1 MPAAVIPIGTRAS
14 RAARRTASW
23 ATFHVAQPGRAS
35 EPYGILLA
43 DNETGEITMRL
54 RDASCLEGL
63 DEGELDILDAL
74 ADDLGRKG
82 REMGGLG
89 LLDALEDSLS
99 GFFRISDRTSISYS
113 GDARATVDRLFDQ
126 FVDSES
132 ADGQFVNNDVRP
144 FVTHL
149 PFYSLRAAATKFGEQ
164 MESEEEPVSW
174 VRTPDNLR
182 LHEGMFVATVVGRS
196 MEPRIPDG
204 SACIFRAPVT
214 GSRNGRL
221 LLIEKLGDAEA
232 SRYTVKR
239 YARQGALVESADRE
253 GAIRLEPLNK
263 EFPAFDLTAD
273 ECRVIAEFVQV
284 LQPDALH

>member
-1 MPAAVIPIGTRAS
+1 MPATVIPIGTKAS
-14 RAARRTASW
+14 RGARRAASW
-23 ATFHVAQPGRAS
+23 ATFQVAQPGRIPV
-35 EPYGILLA
+35 PYGILLA
-43 DNETGEITMRL
+43 DNETGELTLRL
-54 RDASCLEGL
+54 RDSSCLEDL
-63 DEGELDILDAL
+63 DEGEIDILDAL
-74 ADDLGRKG
+74 AEDLERKG

-99 GFFRISDRTSISYS
+99 GFFRISDRAAITYS
-113 GDARATVDRLFDQ
+113 GEARAEVDRLFDQ
-126 FVDSES
+126 FVDNE
-132 ADGQFVNNDVRP
+132 VRH
-144 FVTHL
+144 FISHL
-149 PFYSLRAAATKFGEQ
+149 PVYSLRAAATKFGEQ
-164 MESEEEPVSW
+164 MESEEEPVGW
-174 VRTPDNLR
+174 VRAPENLR
-182 LHEGMFVATVVGRS
+182 LDQGMFVATVVGRS

-273 ECRVIAEFVQV
+273 EFRVIAEFVDV
-284 LQPDALH
+284 LHEDVLS

>member
-1 MPAAVIPIGTRAS
+1 MPAAVIPIGTKNS
-14 RAARRTASW
+14 RNARRAASW
-23 ATFHVAQPGRAS
+23 ATFLVAQPGLAPL
-35 EPYGILLA
+35 PYGILFA
-43 DNETGEITMRL
+43 DHETGELTLRL
-54 RDASCLEGL
+54 RDASCLEDP
-63 DEGELDILDAL
+63 DEGDLDILDAL
-74 ADDLGRKG
+74 ADDLKRKS

-89 LLDALEDSLS
+89 LLNTLEDSLS
-99 GFFRISDRTSISYS
+99 GFFRISDRSAISYS
-113 GDARATVDRLFDQ
+113 GEARATVDRLFDE
-126 FVDSES
+126 FVGSE
-132 ADGQFVNNDVRP
+132 FVGDEIRP
-144 FVTHL
+144 FVSHL

-164 MESEEEPVSW
+164 MESGEEPVSW
-174 VRTPDNLR
+174 VRAPQNLR

-221 LLIEKLGDAEA
+221 LLIEKPGDAEA

-239 YARQGALVESADRE
+239 YARQAALVESAERE

-273 ECRVIAEFVQV
+273 EFRVIAEFVQV
-284 LQPDALH
+284 LHPPA